1 MLEPL
6 RDLRDSEEGA
16 TALEYALMASFIA
29 AACAVAV
36 GLFGNAVA
44 TLFSVNL

>member
-1 MLEPL
+1 MREWL
-6 RDLRDSEEGA
+6 RRVRESEEGA
-16 TALEYALMASFIA
+16 TALEYAVMASFIA

-44 TLFSVNL
+44 ALFSVNL